1 MRRALTRTLTL
12 TQTRTVTVT
21 VTLTLTLTLTPTPTL
36 TLTVVRRAWPAVRGH
51 VGVAVAGAA
60 GVHLARGKGKG
71 VHLARGK
78 GKGGVSLAVRVAGQL
93 LGRGRGGAV
102 RQH

>member
-1 MRRALTRTLTL
+1 M
-12 TQTRTVTVT
+12 
-21 VTLTLTLTLTPTPTL
+21 
-36 TLTVVRRAWPAVRGH
+36 RGH

-78 GKGGVSLAVRVAGQL
+78 RKGVHLARGKGKGVHLARGKGKEGVSLAVRVAGQL

-102 RQH
+102 RQP